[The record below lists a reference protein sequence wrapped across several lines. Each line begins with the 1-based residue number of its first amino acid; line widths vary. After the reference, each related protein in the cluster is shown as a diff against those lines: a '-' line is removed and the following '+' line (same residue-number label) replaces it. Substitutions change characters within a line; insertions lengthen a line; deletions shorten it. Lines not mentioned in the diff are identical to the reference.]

1 MNPRGTVSPEDA
13 EHIRAAKAEL
23 DAADAEREK
32 KHAAFVAVV
41 RDVTTRSSIRETA
54 TTAGLSTRTVRLWKT
69 QT

>member
-13 EHIRAAKAEL
+13 EHIRAAKARLDEARAEL
-23 DAADAEREK
+23 DK
-32 KHAAFVAVV
+32 QHAVFVAVI